1 MSVPSHSRRTPPSK
15 KDRINDGH
23 DTASAA
29 HLRDLVWGHR
39 YGHGFDLRAVRDVD
53 VTFFD
58 PADLS
63 RDNDQRAT
71 VRLAALEPG
80 LPWEAKNQAAVHTW
94 YPQRFGGPP
103 VPPFR
108 SIAEA
113 VATWP
118 EYATAVA
125 IHLDPDNHIA
135 VCAPH
140 GLDDLLDGV
149 WRRNPARVSEQA
161 SQQRLARHQ
170 PAQRWPGLRVITGP
184 PAGREGR

>member
-1 MSVPSHSRRTPPSK
+1 MSCATWC
-15 KDRINDGH
+15 GA
-23 DTASAA
+23 TATAEGSTC
-29 HLRDLVWGHR
+29 GR
-39 YGHGFDLRAVRDVD
+39 YGTWTWRS
-53 VTFFD
+53 FD

-71 VRLAALEPG
+71 ARLTALEAG
-80 LPWEAKNQAAVHTW
+80 LPWEARNQAAVHTW

-103 VPPFR
+103 VPAFR

-125 IHLDPDNHIA
+125 IRLDPDQHIA

-149 WRRNPARVSEQA
+149 WRRNPARVSEQI
-161 SQQRLARHQ
+161 SQQRLARHH
-170 PAQRWPGLRVITGP
+170 PAQRWPGIRIITTPGTSGQ
-184 PAGREGR
+184 GR